1 MRRVAIIVLS
11 IVVLA
16 ALLAPWIAPFDPTQ
30 QLDIVALKNATPS
43 FAHLLGTDAYSRDIL
58 SRALFGART
67 SLTVAWFATIIAI
80 VFGSLWGSVAAMSN
94 KQIGE
99 AMMLVV
105 DTIRSVPR
113 ILLFLVTV
121 VLLGSLTAPMLA
133 ILLGASAWPATSRL
147 IYTIVRDL
155 RSREFVEAAHSVG
168 ASSWRV
174 FVHHLA
180 PHTLGPIAAASAL
193 LLADCLA
200 VESGL
205 SFLGLGVRPPEPSW
219 GNMVQ
224 DALPYLG
231 SAWWVA
237 AVPCACLVVTVLA
250 AANIVDESHAKLF
263 RNRRGIQG

>member
-1 MRRVAIIVLS
+1 MRRTAIAALS

-16 ALLAPWIAPFDPTQ
+16 ALLAPWIAPFDPTR

-43 FAHLLGTDAYSRDIL
+43 FVHLLGTDAYSRDIL

-67 SLTVAWFATIIAI
+67 SLTIALFATSIAI
-80 VFGSLWGSVAAMSN
+80 VFGSLWGGLAAMSS
-94 KQIGE
+94 KQSGD

-113 ILLFLVTV
+113 MLLFLVTV
-121 VLLGSLTAPMLA
+121 VLLGSLTPPMLA
-133 ILLGASAWPATSRL
+133 IMLGASAWPATSRL

-155 RSREFVEAAHSVG
+155 KTREFVEAAQSVG
-168 ASSWRV
+168 ASSWRI
-174 FVHHLA
+174 FRHHLI
-180 PHTLGPIAAASAL
+180 PHTLGPIAASSAL

-205 SFLGLGVRPPEPSW
+205 SFLGLGVRPPDPSW

-237 AVPCACLVVTVLA
+237 AVPCSCLLVTVLA
-250 AANIVDESHAKLF
+250 AANVADETHTKITQ
-263 RNRRGIQG
+263 NRRAIQH